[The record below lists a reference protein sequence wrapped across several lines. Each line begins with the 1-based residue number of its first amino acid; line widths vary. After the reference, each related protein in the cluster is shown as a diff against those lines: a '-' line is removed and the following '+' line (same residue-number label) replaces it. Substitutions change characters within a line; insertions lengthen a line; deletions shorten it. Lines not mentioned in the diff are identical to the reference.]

1 MCVCV
6 FESKGK
12 RFGGYLSVL
21 PQVWQ
26 TKNVHFCG
34 YPRDIFLFPDDP
46 YNGTVT
52 DSLLP
57 IQRGFDITCKDVH
70 LVHVH
75 AGH

>member
-1 MCVCV
+1 MADQKCPLLW
-6 FESKGK
+6 
-12 RFGGYLSVL
+12 LSI
-21 PQVWQ
+21 
-26 TKNVHFCG
+26 C
-34 YPRDIFLFPDDP
+34 DIFLFPDDP